1 MPTGTVSK
9 YNKNRKYSVIKPKEW
24 KTERRDVLFLSSE
37 YKFELGDE
45 VEYIV
50 EYVNGKGYAQNIKK
64 V

>member
-37 YKFELGDE
+37 YTFELGDE